1 MSNTRYIEIDSQ
13 YRDRN
18 RWPLPGAF
26 EIPISQSG
34 TKDRFSALDP
44 VSASAIMLHQPVS
57 FVNTTGGNFT
67 IQGIM
72 SINSGPSVT
81 QTSDPNQIVV
91 KTYYASNPVQRED
104 NFYAGSVIEAGGLT
118 SQIANLWVSGGGYGT
133 VTNKAITYSTDNG
146 TTWSPGIIGYTLA
159 NVFDIAYNGAIWLAA
174 GDNQQPISYSID
186 GTTWTGSVNG
196 TSIFTN
202 EARGIAWNGSIWV
215 AVGRGTNT
223 IAYSSDGKTWT
234 AVVAPPFSVEGTD
247 IAWNGSI
254 WVAVGQ
260 GGNTI
265 ATSTNGTSWTGLGN
279 IIFTAGQ
286 GIAWN
291 GTLWV
296 AVGSGGSIIGTS
308 TNGTSWSPVVSPPFS
323 GGSGIAWNGTLWVAV
338 GSGGSIIG
346 TSTNGTTWT
355 GSVNGT
361 SIFSYA
367 LSIAWSGNK
376 WIAGGYSITPGN
388 EQNIATSTDGLNWT
402 LTTSSG
408 VSVARAVSTNY
419 ISGSSTLLSPVQ
431 RRRILGS
438 KFLYTD
444 DTVTYDYILFSL
456 QNPFSDTVV
465 DGVGI
470 SISNASTPTDTEFP
484 SLYIPTGENAN
495 NFYVNC
501 IIQRVTNTL
510 DPSLVESRTIVGF
523 NGPTKLGY
531 DGLTR
536 LAQLDN
542 PFSTFLPTDT
552 IIIRRQAA
560 SESGTLAVAGTSKTT
575 FTLPS
580 SASSVEDFYVGS
592 FIRFFGS
599 LSPIPTTTTNGD
611 EVRKIVSYNSV
622 TKVITVISGFT
633 TTPPIGAIYEILPF
647 TIDNA
652 NPFVYTG
659 SMVSQQE
666 MVCYEI
672 KLVNLV
678 LPNRILSV
686 GKGSLITF
694 YPYVYV
700 QLSNVSASGAGS
712 KNIIYSNNPHSTK
725 VLFRAPITDVP
736 NLTSSTFIKID
747 GDGMVQTIKFKP
759 NDNLYFAVTL
769 PSGEIFDTILPEF
782 VSPRIP
788 NVLGQISAMF
798 AIRRV

>member
-18 RWPLPGAF
+18 RWPLAGAF

-57 FVNTTGGNFT
+57 FVNTSSGGSVL
-67 IQGIM
+67 QGLV
-72 SINSGPSVT
+72 SINTGPSVT

-91 KTYYASNPVQRED
+91 KTLYATYPVQRED
-104 NFYAGSVIEAGGLT
+104 NFYAGAVIEAGG
-118 SQIANLWVSGGGYGT
+118 
-133 VTNKAITYSTDNG
+133 
-146 TTWSPGIIGYTLA
+146 
-159 NVFDIAYNGAIWLAA
+159 
-174 GDNQQPISYSID
+174 
-186 GTTWTGSVNG
+186 
-196 TSIFTN
+196 
-202 EARGIAWNGSIWV
+202 
-215 AVGRGTNT
+215 
-223 IAYSSDGKTWT
+223 
-234 AVVAPPFSVEGTD
+234 
-247 IAWNGSI
+247 
-254 WVAVGQ
+254 
-260 GGNTI
+260 I
-265 ATSTNGTSWTGLGN
+265 AT
-279 IIFTAGQ
+279 
-286 GIAWN
+286 
-291 GTLWV
+291 
-296 AVGSGGSIIGTS
+296 
-308 TNGTSWSPVVSPPFS
+308 
-323 GGSGIAWNGTLWVAV
+323 
-338 GSGGSIIG
+338 
-346 TSTNGTTWT
+346 
-355 GSVNGT
+355 
-361 SIFSYA
+361 
-367 LSIAWSGNK
+367 
-376 WIAGGYSITPGN
+376 
-388 EQNIATSTDGLNWT
+388 T
-402 LTTSSG
+402 LT
-408 VSVARAVSTNY
+408 
-419 ISGSSTLLSPVQ
+419 PVQ

-438 KFLYTD
+438 KYLYTND
-444 DTVTYDYILFSL
+444 SGTIYDYILFSL

-470 SISNASTPTDTEFP
+470 TISNPSTPTDSQYPTLF
-484 SLYIPTGENAN
+484 IPTGENAN

-501 IIQRVTNTL
+501 IIQKVPNTL
-510 DPSLVESRTIVGF
+510 DPALVETTTIVGY

-536 LAQLDN
+536 LAQLAK
-542 PFSTFLPTDT
+542 PFSSYIPSDS
-552 IIIRRQAA
+552 IIIRRQVA
-560 SESGTLAVAGTSKTT
+560 SESGSLAVIGTSSST

-592 FIRFFGS
+592 FIRFAGS
-599 LSPIPTTTTNGD
+599 LSPIPDSIPATTTTPNGD
-611 EVRKIVSYNSV
+611 EVRKIISYDSV
-622 TKVITVISGFT
+622 TKIVTVNPGFT
-633 TTPPIGAIYEILPF
+633 SIPPSSAVYEILPF

-712 KNIIYSNNPHSTK
+712 KNIIYSNNPNSTK

-769 PSGEIFDTILPEF
+769 PSGEVFDTVLPEF

-788 NVLGQISAMF
+788 NVLSQISAMF